1 MTQCVLSLLTHGK
14 IYTVSKL
21 GQLMQF
27 RFNRNTKLFLL
38 STLLYGFSFSV
49 WELFFNLYILSL
61 GFNNDVLGLIRSA
74 NPLAA
79 LILGLPLGLLSDRIG
94 RRVSMIIG
102 LGVCFIGMI
111 FQVHLLNSFI
121 IFLFGLV
128 QGAGL
133 MLYRVAQSPFI
144 MSNSKPNNQAMIFSL
159 NFGLVTIASM
169 IGNLA
174 AGQMPDVLQRWL
186 GIVEGTAA
194 SYQWVITAGI
204 LLAITSLIPIFLI
217 SKQDNPILKPG
228 TFLSPKAMIRKITA
242 RPLARQLALINL
254 IMGFGAAI
262 LIPYLNVFLR
272 DKFNISNTLLG
283 LLFSLSSLLV
293 FVGSLMGP
301 WLIRITRSRI
311 IPTVA
316 TQSASIIFLITLGF
330 SPVLWFSAISML
342 LRTVLMQ
349 MSSPLLENFTM
360 LITPSEDQAAISS
373 VRGVGWQAG
382 QAVGIFISGLVQ
394 TRFGFSPLFIT
405 TSLCY
410 IFAIVLT
417 WIYFR
422 PLEKSGAHDS

>member
-102 LGVCFIGMI
+102 LGICFIGMI

-254 IMGFGAAI
+254 IMGLGAAI

-301 WLIRITRSRI
+301 WLIKITRSRI

-316 TQSASIIFLITLGF
+316 TQGTSIIFLITLGF

-382 QAVGIFISGLVQ
+382 QAVGIFILGLVQ

-410 IFAIVLT
+410 IIAIVLT
-417 WIYFR
+417 WFYFR